1 MARRR
6 QRALVDRDAR
16 EAMLRSLMANVP
28 GAIYR
33 SAWHDNYA
41 LELISDEIERISG
54 YPAGDFLGADARR
67 TIMSIICAEDR
78 DEVLRKAQ
86 NAVDDGQPFNLEY
99 RIERPDGELRWVLDR
114 GHRVKGPR
122 GEEWMDGAIF
132 DITERRANEEALRRH
147 EVERARVEELRA
159 SQARIIEAADAARR
173 RIERDLHDGAQQ
185 HLVALALEVRL
196 ARARAERDPHAAVAF
211 LERVGEG
218 LAQASAELREL
229 AHGIHPAVLTE
240 RGLGPAVQA
249 LAGRA
254 TVPVEVLE
262 TPAERLPQAIEAAA
276 YFVVAEA
283 LTNVAKYARA
293 SAATVA
299 ITVAKGCLVVEVG
312 DDGIGGATADKGSG
326 LRGLADRVGAL
337 DGTLSVA
344 SPRGR
349 GTRLRAVIP
358 LGGR

>member
-6 QRALVDRDAR
+6 QRALTDRDAR
-16 EAMLRSLMANVP
+16 EALLRSLMANVP

-33 SAWHDNYA
+33 SAWHADYT

-54 YPAGDFLGADARR
+54 YPASDFLGADARR
-67 TIMSIICAEDR
+67 TIMSIICSEDR
-78 DEVLRKAQ
+78 EAVLQKAK

-147 EVERARVEELRA
+147 EVERARMQELRA

-185 HLVALALEVRL
+185 HLVALALEVR
-196 ARARAERDPHAAVAF
+196 RARAERDPATAVAF
-211 LERVGEG
+211 LEHVGEG
-218 LAQASAELREL
+218 LARASAELREL

-240 RGLGPAVQA
+240 RGLAAAVDA
-249 LAGRA
+249 LAGRS
-254 TVPVEVLE
+254 TVPVEVLG
-262 TPAERLPQAIEAAA
+262 TPDGRLPAPVEAA
-276 YFVVAEA
+276 
-283 LTNVAKYARA
+283 
-293 SAATVA
+293 
-299 ITVAKGCLVVEVG
+299 
-312 DDGIGGATADKGSG
+312 
-326 LRGLADRVGAL
+326 
-337 DGTLSVA
+337 
-344 SPRGR
+344 
-349 GTRLRAVIP
+349 
-358 LGGR
+358 

>member
-1 MARRR
+1 
-6 QRALVDRDAR
+6 
-16 EAMLRSLMANVP
+16 
-28 GAIYR
+28 
-33 SAWHDNYA
+33 
-41 LELISDEIERISG
+41 
-54 YPAGDFLGADARR
+54 
-67 TIMSIICAEDR
+67 
-78 DEVLRKAQ
+78 
-86 NAVDDGQPFNLEY
+86 
-99 RIERPDGELRWVLDR
+99 
-114 GHRVKGPR
+114 
-122 GEEWMDGAIF
+122 MDGAIF

-147 EVERARVEELRA
+147 EVERARLQELRA

-196 ARARAERDPHAAVAF
+196 ARSRAERDPHSAVVF
-211 LERVGEG
+211 LEHVGEG
-218 LAQASAELREL
+218 LARASAELREL

-240 RGLGPAVQA
+240 RGLAAAVQA

-262 TPAERLPQAIEAAA
+262 TPADRLPAPIEAAA

-283 LTNVAKYARA
+283 LTNVAKYAQA
-293 SAATVA
+293 SAATVKVTA
-299 ITVAKGCLVVEVG
+299 TRGQLVVEVA
-312 DDGIGGATADKGSG
+312 DDGVGGATPDAGSG

-337 DGTLSVA
+337 DGTLDVV
-344 SPRGR
+344 SPRGE

>member
-6 QRALVDRDAR
+6 QRALTDRDAR
-16 EAMLRSLMANVP
+16 EALLRSLMANVP

-33 SAWHDNYA
+33 SAWHADYA

-54 YPAGDFLGADARR
+54 YPASDFLGADARR

-78 DEVLRKAQ
+78 DAVLKKAQ

-147 EVERARVEELRA
+147 EVERARMEELRA

-196 ARARAERDPHAAVAF
+196 ARSRAERDPHSAVAF
-211 LERVGEG
+211 LEHVGEG
-218 LAQASAELREL
+218 LA
-229 AHGIHPAVLTE
+229 P
-240 RGLGPAVQA
+240 GLGRAARAGPRHPSRRPDRAR
-249 LAGRA
+249 AGR
-254 TVPVEVLE
+254 
-262 TPAERLPQAIEAAA
+262 
-276 YFVVAEA
+276 
-283 LTNVAKYARA
+283 
-293 SAATVA
+293 
-299 ITVAKGCLVVEVG
+299 
-312 DDGIGGATADKGSG
+312 GGAGARRARDRPG
-326 LRGLADRVGAL
+326 RGARDAGRPAGGADRGRRLLRRRRGADQRRQVRAGVG
-337 DGTLSVA
+337 
-344 SPRGR
+344 RHGR
-349 GTRLRAVIP
+349 R
-358 LGGR
+358 

>member
-6 QRALVDRDAR
+6 QRALTDRDAR
-16 EAMLRSLMANVP
+16 EALLRSLMANVP

-33 SAWHDNYA
+33 SAWHADYA

-54 YPAGDFLGADARR
+54 YPASDFLGADARR

-78 DEVLRKAQ
+78 DAVLKRAQ

-147 EVERARVEELRA
+147 EVERARMEELRA

-196 ARARAERDPHAAVAF
+196 ARSRAERDPHSAVA
-211 LERVGEG
+211 LPRARAARGSPR
-218 LAQASAELREL
+218 ASAELREL

-240 RGLGPAVQA
+240 RGLAAAVQA

-262 TPAERLPQAIEAAA
+262 TPADRLAAPIEAAA

-283 LTNVAKYARA
+283 LTNVAKYAQA
-293 SAATVA
+293 SAATV
-299 ITVAKGCLVVEVG
+299 EG
-312 DDGIGGATADKGSG
+312 D
-326 LRGLADRVGAL
+326 
-337 DGTLSVA
+337 
-344 SPRGR
+344 GR
-349 GTRLRAVIP
+349 QWTSSWSR
-358 LGGR
+358 

>member
-1 MARRR
+1 
-6 QRALVDRDAR
+6 
-16 EAMLRSLMANVP
+16 MLRSLMANVP

-54 YPAGDFLGADARR
+54 YPAADFLGADARR

-78 DEVLRKAQ
+78 EAVLRKAQ
-86 NAVDDGQPFNLEY
+86 NAVDDGQPFVLEY
-99 RIERPDGELRWVLDR
+99 RIQRADGELRWVLDR
-114 GHRVKGPR
+114 GHRVYGPR

-147 EVERARVEELRA
+147 EVERARLKELRA

-196 ARARAERDPHAAVAF
+196 ARARAERDPYSAVAF
-211 LERVGEG
+211 LEHVGDA
-218 LAQASAELREL
+218 LKAASAELREL

-240 RGLGPAVQA
+240 RGLAAAVDA
-249 LAGRA
+249 LAGRS

-262 TPAERLPQAIEAAA
+262 TPDGRLDPPIEAAA

-283 LTNVAKYARA
+283 LTNVAKYAQA
-293 SAATVA
+293 SAATVKV
-299 ITVAKGCLVVEVG
+299 TSERGELVVEVA
-312 DDGIGGATADKGSG
+312 DDGVGGATPDSGSG
-326 LRGLADRVGAL
+326 LRGLEDRVGAL
-337 DGTLSVA
+337 DGTLSVV
-344 SPRGR
+344 SPPGE

>member
-16 EAMLRSLMANVP
+16 DALLRSLMANVP

-33 SAWHDNYA
+33 SAWHADYA

-54 YPAGDFLGADARR
+54 YPAEDFLGADARR
-67 TIMSIICAEDR
+67 TIMSIIFPEDLDGVVAAAR
-78 DEVLRKAQ
+78 
-86 NAVDDGQPFNLEY
+86 NAVDDGRPFVLEY
-99 RIERPDGELRWVLDR
+99 RIQRADGELRWVLDR
-114 GHRVKGPR
+114 GHRVYGPR

-132 DITERRANEEALRRH
+132 DITERRANEEALRAH
-147 EVERARVEELRA
+147 EVERARLKELRA

-173 RIERDLHDGAQQ
+173 KIERDLHDGAQQ

-196 ARARAERDPHAAVAF
+196 ARARAERDPHSAVAF

-240 RGLGPAVQA
+240 RGLSAAVQA

-254 TVPVEVLE
+254 SVPVEVIA
-262 TPAERLPQAIEAAA
+262 TPAERLPPPIEAAA

-283 LTNVAKYARA
+283 LTNVAKYAQA

-299 ITVAKGCLVVEVG
+299 VTVGPRGLVVEVC
-312 DDGIGGATADKGSG
+312 DDGIGGASPETGSG
-326 LRGLADRVGAL
+326 LRGLEDRVGAL
-337 DGTLSVA
+337 DGTLTVV
-344 SPRGR
+344 SPKGE

-358 LGGR
+358 LAAR

>member
-1 MARRR
+1 
-6 QRALVDRDAR
+6 
-16 EAMLRSLMANVP
+16 MANVP

-33 SAWHDNYA
+33 SAWHADYT

-54 YPAGDFLGADARR
+54 YPASDFLGADARR

-78 DEVLRKAQ
+78 EAVLQKAQ

-132 DITERRANEEALRRH
+132 DITERRANEEALRAH
-147 EVERARVEELRA
+147 EVERARLKELRA

-173 RIERDLHDGAQQ
+173 KIERDLHDGAQQ

-196 ARARAERDPHAAVAF
+196 ARARAERDPHSAVAF
-211 LERVGEG
+211 LEH
-218 LAQASAELREL
+218 LREL

-240 RGLGPAVQA
+240 RGLSAAVQA

-254 TVPVEVLE
+254 SVPVEVIA
-262 TPAERLPQAIEAAA
+262 TPAERLAPPIEAAA

-283 LTNVAKYARA
+283 LTNVAKYAQA
-293 SAATVA
+293 SEATVSA
-299 ITVAKGCLVVEVG
+299 TVGPRGLVVEVC
-312 DDGIGGATADKGSG
+312 DDGVGGASAETGSG
-326 LRGLADRVGAL
+326 LRGLEDRVGAL
-337 DGTLSVA
+337 DGTLTVV
-344 SPRGR
+344 SPEGE

-358 LGGR
+358 LAAR

>member
-6 QRALVDRDAR
+6 QRALTDRDAR
-16 EAMLRSLMANVP
+16 EALLRSLMANVP

-33 SAWHDNYA
+33 SAWHADYA

-54 YPAGDFLGADARR
+54 YPASDFLGADARR

-78 DEVLRKAQ
+78 QAVLQKAQ

-147 EVERARVEELRA
+147 AVERARLEELRA

-196 ARARAERDPHAAVAF
+196 ARSRAERDPESAVAF
-211 LERVGEG
+211 LEHVGEG
-218 LAQASAELREL
+218 LARASAELREL

-240 RGLGPAVQA
+240 I
-249 LAGRA
+249 GRA
-254 TVPVEVLE
+254 HV
-262 TPAERLPQAIEAAA
+262 
-276 YFVVAEA
+276 
-283 LTNVAKYARA
+283 
-293 SAATVA
+293 
-299 ITVAKGCLVVEVG
+299 
-312 DDGIGGATADKGSG
+312 
-326 LRGLADRVGAL
+326 
-337 DGTLSVA
+337 
-344 SPRGR
+344 
-349 GTRLRAVIP
+349 
-358 LGGR
+358 

>member
-6 QRALVDRDAR
+6 QRALTDRDAR
-16 EAMLRSLMANVP
+16 EALLRSLMANVP

-33 SAWHDNYA
+33 SAWHADYA

-54 YPAGDFLGADARR
+54 YPASDFLGADARR

-78 DEVLRKAQ
+78 EGVFQKAQ

-99 RIERPDGELRWVLDR
+99 RIERADGELRWVLDR

-147 EVERARVEELRA
+147 EVERARLQELRA

-196 ARARAERDPHAAVAF
+196 ARSRAERDP
-211 LERVGEG
+211 RVGG
-218 LAQASAELREL
+218 
-229 AHGIHPAVLTE
+229 
-240 RGLGPAVQA
+240 
-249 LAGRA
+249 
-254 TVPVEVLE
+254 
-262 TPAERLPQAIEAAA
+262 RLP
-276 YFVVAEA
+276 
-283 LTNVAKYARA
+283 RA
-293 SAATVA
+293 
-299 ITVAKGCLVVEVG
+299 
-312 DDGIGGATADKGSG
+312 
-326 LRGLADRVGAL
+326 
-337 DGTLSVA
+337 
-344 SPRGR
+344 RGR
-349 GTRLRAVIP
+349 GAGGGARPSCASWPTASIP
-358 LGGR
+358 PC

>member
-6 QRALVDRDAR
+6 QRALIDRDAR

-33 SAWHDNYA
+33 SAWHDDYA

-54 YPAGDFLGADARR
+54 YPASDFIGADARR
-67 TIMSIICAEDR
+67 TIMSIICSEDR
-78 DEVLRKAQ
+78 DAVLEMAQ
-86 NAVDDGQPFNLEY
+86 NAVDDGRPFVLEY
-99 RIERPDGELRWVLDR
+99 RIERADGELRWVLDR
-114 GHRVKGPR
+114 GHRVRGPR

-185 HLVALALEVRL
+185 HLVALALEVRM
-196 ARARAERDPHAAVAF
+196 AQARAERDPASAVAF
-211 LERVGEG
+211 LRRVGEG
-218 LAQASAELREL
+218 LARASAELREL

-240 RGLGPAVQA
+240 RGLGAAVQA

-254 TVPVEVLE
+254 SVPVEVLE
-262 TPAERLPQAIEAAA
+262 TPADRLPAAIEAAA

-283 LTNVAKYARA
+283 LTNVAKYAQA

-299 ITVAKGCLVVEVG
+299 VTAARDRLVVEVS
-312 DDGIGGATADKGSG
+312 DDGVGGATPDSGSG

-337 DGTLSVA
+337 DGTLTVA
-344 SPRGR
+344 SPPGE

-358 LGGR
+358 LGAR

>member
-6 QRALVDRDAR
+6 QRALTDRDAR
-16 EAMLRSLMANVP
+16 EALLRSLMANVP

-33 SAWHDNYA
+33 SAWHADYT

-54 YPAGDFLGADARR
+54 YPASDFLGADARR

-78 DEVLRKAQ
+78 AAVLERAQ
-86 NAVDDGQPFNLEY
+86 NAVDDGQPFDLEY

-114 GHRVKGPR
+114 GHRVRGPR

-147 EVERARVEELRA
+147 AVERARMQELRA

-196 ARARAERDPHAAVAF
+196 ARSRAARDPRRPSRF
-211 LERVGEG
+211 LEHVGEA
-218 LAQASAELREL
+218 LAAASAELREL

-240 RGLGPAVQA
+240 RGLAAAVQA
-249 LAGRA
+249 LAGRS

-262 TPAERLPQAIEAAA
+262 TPADRLAAA
-276 YFVVAEA
+276 DRGRRLLRRRRGADQRRQV
-283 LTNVAKYARA
+283 RA
-293 SAATVA
+293 
-299 ITVAKGCLVVEVG
+299 GVG
-312 DDGIGGATADKGSG
+312 RHGQGDGRQWRA
-326 LRGLADRVGAL
+326 
-337 DGTLSVA
+337 
-344 SPRGR
+344 RGR
-349 GTRLRAVIP
+349 GERRRRRRRRARRGLGAARAVGP
-358 LGGR
+358 RRAPSTGR